1 MGVSVDY
8 CGELVEL
15 NPESSLTIG
24 REGELRIDDNPFL
37 HRHFLTI
44 SAQNA
49 VWLISNVGTQLSATV
64 SDDAGR
70 LEAFLAPGATLPLVF
85 ERTRVAFTAG
95 PTSYEFSI
103 NNDDGAFRAPNSAE
117 SEVGDTTIGPTK
129 LTRDQLLMIVALAE
143 PRLKVDGR
151 SSSAL
156 PSSNDAAMRLGW
168 TITKFNRKLDNVCE
182 KLTRLGVRGLHGNT
196 SDLAT
201 NRRARL
207 VEYSIATGLV
217 VREQVDLLGHG

>member
-1 MGVSVDY
+1 MTLTVDY
-8 CGELVEL
+8 CGAVLVVEPDSGL
-15 NPESSLTIG
+15 MVG

-44 SAQNA
+44 SEQNN
-49 VWLISNVGTQLSATV
+49 VWLISNVGSQLSATV

-70 LEAFLAPGATLPLVF
+70 MEAFLAPGATLPLVF

-103 NNDDGAFRAPNSAE
+103 TNSEVGFRAPRPVG
-117 SEVGDTTIGPTK
+117 SEVGDTTIGPTE
-129 LTRDQLLMIVALAE
+129 LTPDQLLMIVALAE
-143 PRLKVDGR
+143 SRLNGDGR
-151 SSSAL
+151 SSTTL
-156 PSSNDAAMRLGW
+156 PSSSDAAVRLGW

-182 KLTRLGVRGLHGNT
+182 KFTRLGVRGLHGST

-207 VEYSIATGLV
+207 VEYSIATRLV
-217 VREQVDLLGHG
+217 VREHLALLDTR